1 MPFQIVRDDITRFKA
16 DAIVKTADTAVSGSE
31 VIITAADEV
40 SDYIVSFHAPQ
51 WQGGENDEAAI
62 LRQCYDKS
70 LEIAFEKNCRSIA
83 FPLIS
88 EDVFPI
94 EQDMS
99 VAIDAFKAF
108 LEEHEMEIILVVSRG
123 FKGKISG
130 EAYDS
135 ISEYESSRNY
145 PSDNGYFETCDEEA
159 PSDYGFNGKQKK
171 KQVLK
176 KLASDD
182 LNAYPAAFGK
192 MQESFSA
199 GSINMLGAS
208 PSLDSVLKEKNDD
221 FARHLQ
227 QLINKKNLKNS
238 DVYNAANI
246 SKQYFSKLINGQV
259 HPGKEKVL
267 ALAVGLR
274 LNLDETV
281 DFLKLAGYALSPISK
296 TDAVVEFFIV
306 NKDYSVID
314 IDIALFDRNLKP
326 LSRE

>member
-16 DAIVKTADTAVSGSE
+16 DAIVKTADASVSGSE
-31 VIITAADEV
+31 VKITASDEV

-51 WQGGENDEAAI
+51 WQGGENGESAI

-70 LEIAFEKNCRSIA
+70 LEIAFEKNCQSIA

-88 EDVFPI
+88 ADVFPI

-108 LEEHEMEIILVVSRG
+108 LEEHEMEIVLVVSRG
-123 FKGKISG
+123 FKGKVSG

-145 PSDNGYFETCDEEA
+145 PSDNACFETCDEEA
-159 PSDYGFNGKQKK
+159 PRKFGFNGKQKK
-171 KQVLK
+171 QVLK
-176 KLASDD
+176 KISGDD

-192 MQESFSA
+192 MQQSISA
-199 GSINMLGAS
+199 GSIEMLGAS
-208 PSLDSVLKEKNDD
+208 PSLDNVLKEKNDD

-238 DVYNAANI
+238 DVYTAANI

-259 HPGKEKVL
+259 HPGKEKML

-281 DFLKLAGYALSPISK
+281 DFLRLAGYALSPISK
-296 TDAVVEFFIV
+296 TDAVVEYFIV
-306 NKDYSVID
+306 NQDYSVID